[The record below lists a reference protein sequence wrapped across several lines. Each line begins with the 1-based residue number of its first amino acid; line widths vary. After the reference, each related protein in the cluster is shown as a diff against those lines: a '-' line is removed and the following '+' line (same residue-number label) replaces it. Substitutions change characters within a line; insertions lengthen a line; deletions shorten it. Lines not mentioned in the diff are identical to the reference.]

1 MDISEIAQIV
11 TGIATLMV
19 AIVLV
24 LQLRKQNQ
32 QLDIQ
37 NKDHDR
43 EKHYRNMEFNLD
55 HPF

>member
-19 AIVLV
+19 AVVLV

-32 QLDIQ
+32 HLKQKILFSSIRQ
-37 NKDHDR
+37 FKF
-43 EKHYRNMEFNLD
+43 KSIMVV
-55 HPF
+55 